1 MKELRQILL
10 SFKNYTQ
17 ELLRTLEEENT
28 EEFEIFLLKR
38 QEIINDLEIMNYNK
52 ETFNLLG
59 EELGLI
65 ELEERL
71 QKNYADK
78 KNDIYYR
85 LQENN
90 RNINA
95 NSNYMQNSRRN
106 INFLDKKI

>member
-1 MKELRQILL
+1 MMELRQILL